1 MALYEC
7 VVHAMHVCKKLKSVE
22 FEKFSIQQ
30 TMDMHMSTLNKK
42 EEGSSLLFLFI
53 YFLPEASINVS

>member
-7 VVHAMHVCKKLKSVE
+7 ADRVMHVCKKLKSAE

-30 TMDMHMSTLNKK
+30 TMDMRMSTLNKK
-42 EEGSSLLFLFI
+42 EGEFPPLFLYLF
-53 YFLPEASINVS
+53 FTEASVSVSL

>member
-7 VVHAMHVCKKLKSVE
+7 VVHAMHVCKKLKSVG

-30 TMDMHMSTLNKK
+30 MMDMHMSTLNKK
-42 EEGSSLLFLFI
+42 EEGIPSSFSLFI
-53 YFLPEASINVS
+53 F